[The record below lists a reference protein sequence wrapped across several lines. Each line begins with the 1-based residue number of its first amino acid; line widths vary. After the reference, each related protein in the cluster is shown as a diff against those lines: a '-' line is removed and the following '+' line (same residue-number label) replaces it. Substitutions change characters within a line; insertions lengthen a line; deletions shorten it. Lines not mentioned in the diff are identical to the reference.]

1 MNFRVAISILKMK
14 KATFSAYYVYYF
26 NKDKSAM
33 ETQKKIR
40 AVNEKGAVTD
50 RTCRS
55 IL

>member
-1 MNFRVAISILKMK
+1 MEEK
-14 KATFSAYYVYYF
+14 KQYFWHITLYYF

-40 AVNEKGAVTD
+40 AVYEKGAVTD